1 MKLNEVTKNQLKA
14 LCGTFMFE
22 NMDRKTVLAILQD
35 ERVSCRQYEKGETV
49 FQPEEYCKSLAYLLK
64 GSATISMQTADKNS
78 FPMRRIDE
86 DGFCGVA
93 ALFNDEP
100 KYVSEIKAIKKLK
113 VVFFQESLVEE
124 CIRKYDEFAMNYIRF
139 LGNRIR
145 FLNRKISLLANS
157 SSQNSLIG
165 YLTNAANRFGETF
178 RLEVSYTEL
187 ARNLN
192 MGRSS
197 LYRALEDLENR
208 GLIRRQGRNI
218 TLIKQKLLKK
228 S

>member
-1 MKLNEVTKNQLKA
+1 
-14 LCGTFMFE
+14 
-22 NMDRKTVLAILQD
+22 
-35 ERVSCRQYEKGETV
+35 
-49 FQPEEYCKSLAYLLK
+49 
-64 GSATISMQTADKNS
+64 
-78 FPMRRIDE
+78 MRRIDE
-86 DGFCGVA
+86 GGFCGVA

-100 KYVSEIKAIKKLK
+100 KYVSEIKAVKKLK

-218 TLIKQKLLKK
+218 TLIKQKELKN